1 MSEEDV
7 IIGKESL
14 WTKSLRKLMR
24 DRAGVM
30 AMIVVGIYGLTA
42 IMVWLGVLGGNW
54 SQIGEEGF
62 QGMSATHWFG
72 TNINGQ
78 DIFARAVKGVA
89 TAFQVG
95 LVVAVVAT
103 AIGGILGAIA
113 GFFHRTI
120 VDEVIMW
127 IYGCIDAIP
136 FYLFVAAVG
145 FALQGHPYAMHVAMI
160 ATFWSS
166 TCRIVRGE
174 VIKIRGLEY
183 VQAARAVGVGPLR
196 IIFRHIVP
204 NTFHILLVQ
213 GTIAFVGA
221 IKSEVILTFLGLG
234 IKDSVSWGTMLSE
247 STNDVLRGHYGN
259 FLGASGF
266 LFLLVIAF
274 NMFADAL
281 QDALD
286 PEEGQ
291 MAGESLGIRERAAG
305 NRSRRS
311 RTCA

>member
-1 MSEEDV
+1 
-7 IIGKESL
+7 
-14 WTKSLRKLMR
+14 
-24 DRAGVM
+24 
-30 AMIVVGIYGLTA
+30 
-42 IMVWLGVLGGNW
+42 
-54 SQIGEEGF
+54 
-62 QGMSATHWFG
+62 
-72 TNINGQ
+72 
-78 DIFARAVKGVA
+78 
-89 TAFQVG
+89 
-95 LVVAVVAT
+95 VVAIIST
-103 AIGGILGAIA
+103 AIGGVLGAIA

-120 VDEVIMW
+120 IDEVIMW

-145 FALQGHPYAMHVAMI
+145 FALSNVPAVASYAMHIAMI

-174 VIKIRGLEY
+174 VIKIRSLEY
-183 VQAARAVGVGPLR
+183 VQAARAVGVGPVR

-213 GTIAFVGA
+213 GTIAFVSA

-234 IKDSVSWGTMLSE
+234 IKNSVSWGTMLAE
-247 STNDVLRGHYGN
+247 STNDVLRGHFGN

-286 PEEGQ
+286 PKKV
-291 MAGESLGIRERAAG
+291 S
-305 NRSRRS
+305 
-311 RTCA
+311 